1 MAKTL
6 KEPLGAP
13 SHGMDS
19 PAIYTVQGSI
29 YKTILFYYSR
39 SDVLIWFL
47 KFKIIWNKNV
57 CQTGIFNNIIRRLI
71 KFQIKSEY
79 LYNSNKVKAMVKQ
92 RHLRSLDNYGFYKAM
107 PTFWHYFTKIPPPAF
122 RPKNSLFIR
131 NRGRWFRIWSW
142 FAR

>member
-39 SDVLIWFL
+39 SDVLI
-47 KFKIIWNKNV
+47 
-57 CQTGIFNNIIRRLI
+57 
-71 KFQIKSEY
+71 
-79 LYNSNKVKAMVKQ
+79 
-92 RHLRSLDNYGFYKAM
+92 
-107 PTFWHYFTKIPPPAF
+107 
-122 RPKNSLFIR
+122 
-131 NRGRWFRIWSW
+131 
-142 FAR
+142 